1 MANGNGQF
9 SSHIISV
16 TVENK
21 AGVLARIVGLFSARG
36 YNIDSLS
43 VAETEDPTISRMT
56 LIVKGDDKILEQ
68 IYKQLNKLIDVIKVQ
83 DLTSEEFVAR
93 ELVLLKV
100 SSSNG
105 SSRQEIMQLV
115 NIFRAKIIDVG
126 KKTLTIELV
135 GSSPKVR
142 AMIELLQAFGVKEIV
157 RTGAIAISREFGKRP
172 EQKKVDYFHYK
183 RDLIYQCRA
192 IDRTM
197 EEENGE
203 DLL

>member
-172 EQKKVDYFHYK
+172 E
-183 RDLIYQCRA
+183 
-192 IDRTM
+192 
-197 EEENGE
+197 
-203 DLL
+203 